1 MLTMFRNLPSM
12 TLCLL
17 VSIVPVF
24 DIQAA
29 EIPEYEWQPITM
41 TAPWAARDGAGLL
54 SFQGKMWLLGGWN
67 PDPAVREFFPLIC
80 NNEVWSSED
89 GAKWSLVKP
98 NTFKDRSFDPASDW
112 EGRHTA
118 GYAVYHDRMWIIGG
132 DCNQKHDQ
140 NDVWNST
147 DGIQWTELSD
157 TPWKPRHA
165 ASLVVHNGSLWMIA
179 GNNMQPAV
187 GRLTRKSC

>member
-1 MLTMFRNLPSM
+1 MWIERG
-12 TLCLL
+12 
-17 VSIVPVF
+17 
-24 DIQAA
+24 
-29 EIPEYEWQPITM
+29 
-41 TAPWAARDGAGLL
+41 AR
-54 SFQGKMWLLGGWN
+54 K
-67 PDPAVREFFPLIC
+67 
-80 NNEVWSSED
+80 SSSD
-89 GAKWSLVKP
+89 GAKWSLIKP
-98 NTFKDRSFDPASDW
+98 NTFKDCSFDPSSDW

-132 DCNQKHDQ
+132 DGNQKHDQ